1 MLSRRSLLAA
11 SGASAV
17 GLGAA
22 ACGADPDSFAQGPI
36 DFDTDGELEG
46 SIRLLTPDFVGD
58 ARPDFD
64 AMIEAFHE
72 QNPGVEVIVD
82 QTDWDKLNEKLST
95 SIAGGLVPDVI
106 MSGVGWTP
114 PFAHKNIFG
123 QIPDSYI
130 DTLDLEPS
138 VLKPTLY
145 EGSSHSLPVG
155 LDCRFLVYHPGML
168 EDRGITEPPRDLD
181 ELAQVAE
188 ELTGDGVVGL
198 DLLTTNIRQ
207 AWIHL
212 LYAFGG
218 TQFSEDGLTTTMTEE
233 PGRRATQWV
242 LDLMETGAVNYD
254 LQAAEGQ
261 PTPFQRGD
269 AAMQLVSTGVWNTW
283 EQMTPELTEEGAVG
297 MFLLPGAEG
306 VDPVMFQGGTLVSVS
321 RLTENQPA
329 SAALVKHLM
338 TPDMLARGNAATAK
352 VPPTPDIP
360 ETEEISTNYLT
371 TFALEHLASAGAAE
385 GGTPAWMEIRGN
397 LQPHIEGCLTGRTT
411 LDEMFSE
418 IQTLCD
424 DAIGRL

>member
-1 MLSRRSLLAA
+1 
-11 SGASAV
+11 
-17 GLGAA
+17 
-22 ACGADPDSFAQGPI
+22 
-36 DFDTDGELEG
+36 
-46 SIRLLTPDFVGD
+46 
-58 ARPDFD
+58 
-64 AMIEAFHE
+64 
-72 QNPGVEVIVD
+72 
-82 QTDWDKLNEKLST
+82 
-95 SIAGGLVPDVI
+95 
-106 MSGVGWTP
+106 
-114 PFAHKNIFG
+114 
-123 QIPDSYI
+123 
-130 DTLDLEPS
+130 
-138 VLKPTLY
+138 
-145 EGSSHSLPVG
+145 
-155 LDCRFLVYHPGML
+155 ML

-233 PGRRATQWV
+233 PGRRATQWI

>member
-1 MLSRRSLLAA
+1 M
-11 SGASAV
+11 
-17 GLGAA
+17 
-22 ACGADPDSFAQGPI
+22 
-36 DFDTDGELEG
+36 
-46 SIRLLTPDFVGD
+46 
-58 ARPDFD
+58 
-64 AMIEAFHE
+64 
-72 QNPGVEVIVD
+72 
-82 QTDWDKLNEKLST
+82 
-95 SIAGGLVPDVI
+95 
-106 MSGVGWTP
+106 
-114 PFAHKNIFG
+114 
-123 QIPDSYI
+123 
-130 DTLDLEPS
+130 
-138 VLKPTLY
+138 LKPTLY
-145 EGSSHSLPVG
+145 EGGSYSLPVG
-155 LDCRFLVYHPGML
+155 LDCRFIAYHPEMF
-168 EDRGITEPPRDLD
+168 EARGITEPPRDL
-181 ELAQVAE
+181 EEFAQVAE

-306 VDPVMFQGGTLVSVS
+306 VDPVMFQGGTLVSVC

-338 TPDMLARGNAATAK
+338 TPDMLARGNAATAERSRRR
-352 VPPTPDIP
+352 PRSRDGGDLHQPSDD
-360 ETEEISTNYLT
+360 LR
-371 TFALEHLASAGAAE
+371 LEHPASAVRPRRDPSVDGDPRQSAAPHRGAA
-385 GGTPAWMEIRGN
+385 
-397 LQPHIEGCLTGRTT
+397 
-411 LDEMFSE
+411 
-418 IQTLCD
+418 
-424 DAIGRL
+424 